1 MVDFLVFLLIL
12 CILFGVEATRSF
24 IFGAFGFIAWIAIGI
39 AALCIIAKLVG
50 ADKTEAER
58 KTEAKHAAERKAAEL
73 ENERQLK
80 EEARR
85 IDEEFKRKDPK
96 GYRRHNFLLKGFM
109 VFLVVFS
116 ILAIAACA
124 IMVLTSK

>member
-24 IFGAFGFIAWIAIGI
+24 IFGAFGFIAWIVIGI

-58 KTEAKHAAERKAAEL
+58 KTEAKHAAERKAAEQA
-73 ENERQLK
+73 EKAQKKSDFWNK
-80 EEARR
+80 EFP
-85 IDEEFKRKDPK
+85 IIS
-96 GYRRHNFLLKGFM
+96 
-109 VFLVVFS
+109 VCFLV
-116 ILAIAACA
+116 LAILFLVMA
-124 IMVLTSK
+124 IGLK

>member
-58 KTEAKHAAERKAAEL
+58 KTEAKHAAERKAAEQA
-73 ENERQLK
+73 EKAQKKYDFWNK
-80 EEARR
+80 EFPIISACCA
-85 IDEEFKRKDPK
+85 I
-96 GYRRHNFLLKGFM
+96 LAI
-109 VFLVVFS
+109 VFLV
-116 ILAIAACA
+116 ILV
-124 IMVLTSK
+124 VLK